1 MRSWGFLFV
10 LGVGLALSACRGDW
24 EISRRAPPAPGLASL
39 EPGTGRQALQAVA
52 DRATS
57 PPYGFAG
64 VPTAYEADGG
74 YRIGAGD
81 KVLVSVMGETDL
93 SGEHMVDGSGTI
105 ILPFVGQVTLAGLTS
120 NEASG
125 MIAAGLRRGYLRQPQ
140 VSVQVV
146 ATRPVYIA
154 GEVAQAGAYPYQPG
168 MTVQNAIAI
177 AGGYGPRADHGV
189 ALLTRKTSQ
198 GTRSFRVSVTAQLF
212 PGDILFIRERWF

>member
-10 LGVGLALSACRGDW
+10 LGLGLALSACRSDW
-24 EISRRAPPAPGLASL
+24 EMARRPPSSVDLANL
-39 EPGTGRQALQAVA
+39 GPARQALRPVA

-81 KVLVSVMGETDL
+81 RIVVSVMGETDL
-93 SGEHMVDGSGTI
+93 SGEHLVDGSGKI

-120 NEASG
+120 NEASR

-146 ATRPVYIA
+146 AMRPVYIA
-154 GEVAQAGAYPYQPG
+154 GEVAQAGAYAYQPG

-177 AGGYGPRADHGV
+177 AGGYGARADQGV
-189 ALLTRKTSQ
+189 ALLTRKSPQ
-198 GTRSFRVSVTAQLF
+198 GTRSFRVPITAQLF